1 MIKIKFTLLAIL
13 SVLTV
18 TAYSQV
24 NNTKKMEKK
33 QIMVAYFSATG
44 TTKQVATKWAHLAN
58 ADLCE
63 IIPTERY
70 TSADLNWNDRESRS
84 SIEMNN
90 PQARPKIRTT
100 IKDVRKYDYIF
111 LGYPIWW
118 DLAPRVVNTFI
129 ESHQLN
135 GKTIIPFATSGGSTI
150 TGSVSQLKKAYPKL
164 HWQTGKLLNRAND
177 QDLKAWLHTVLD

>member
-1 MIKIKFTLLAIL
+1 MMHKEEMEIGGLTIEIVRKINLKNLYIR
-13 SVLTV
+13 VNPPEGDVTV
-18 TAYSQV
+18 SSP
-24 NNTKKMEKK
+24 MELK
-33 QIMVAYFSATG
+33 
-44 TTKQVATKWAHLAN
+44 
-58 ADLCE
+58 DE
-63 IIPTERY
+63 D
-70 TSADLNWNDRESRS
+70 TSADLNYSNSNCRANKEQND
-84 SIEMNN
+84 
-90 PQARPKIRTT
+90 PTARPAISSRFENLEDY
-100 IKDVRKYDYIF
+100 DVIF
-111 LGYPIWW
+111 IGYPIWW

>member
-1 MIKIKFTLLAIL
+1 MRKIKFTLLAIL

-44 TTKQVATKWAHLAN
+44 TTKQVATKLAHLAN

-150 TGSVSQLKKAYPKL
+150 TGSVIQLKKAYPKL